1 MSDDT
6 SVDYSADIDWIEE
19 AITKKYFK
27 YYEFENFNNIQEI
40 GSGGFGKVFRASWKN
55 SGQYLALKTFF
66 NFDDATIKGIAR
78 ELKLQREV
86 DFHNNIIRFFGITKY
101 EPESENNLL
110 NLNRYSFVMEYAD
123 NGTLRKYLKNNFDSI
138 TWKDKLNMAYQLAS
152 AVSCLHN
159 EGIVHSDLHS
169 NNILVL
175 KNKIKLADFGLSK
188 RIEETSSRQS
198 FKLFGVIPYIDP
210 KRLMDQEYKL
220 NEMSDIYSVGVLLWE
235 LSSGKP
241 PFYNDGEAYDIG
253 LVVEILQGIREEPIP
268 DTPEA
273 YVALYTECW
282 NKEPVLRPAISE
294 VLDQL
299 KAIIFSVDETNEND
313 LYNTVSQH
321 QEDGQSK
328 QGGQENKNN
337 EESIDDENSS
347 FVNSLLIG
355 IIADELS
362 NLIFNGE
369 KKLEVSTIC
378 NSCEVYN
385 IKSVEV
391 YKWLL
396 DNQYDPNHI
405 FLLGAFNYLGIG
417 TDVNKEKAVELYQK
431 AAGLG
436 HSVAQYNLACIYK
449 EGKVVY
455 RDNEKVFNLLKK
467 SSEGEYL
474 NAINMLGECY
484 HKEIGTDIDKEKAF
498 ELYQKAANLGHSVA
512 QYNLARMYRNG
523 DGVDKDND
531 KAFEFATKSAEGK
544 NLNGINLLG
553 IFYSK
558 GVGTSVDKQRAFE
571 LYKTASDLGHKS
583 AKSNLAILYK
593 KGEGTE
599 QDYEKAAELYKQLY
613 SEGYSNAFGILL
625 DCFDVDTEEKD
636 EMKETFGGKSTS
648 LINIFIDG
656 MSEEEKLSV
665 HEFVAKLGKP
675 LSIINPIEVVENYK
689 TGEGI
694 FKNAKNLFY
703 RSADE
708 IRKLKN

>member
-27 YYEFENFNNIQEI
+27 YYELENFNNIQEI
-40 GSGGFGKVFRASWKN
+40 GSG
-55 SGQYLALKTFF
+55 
-66 NFDDATIKGIAR
+66 GIAR

-110 NLNRYSFVMEYAD
+110 NLNR
-123 NGTLRKYLKNNFDSI
+123 I

-362 NLIFNGE
+362 NLIFN
-369 KKLEVSTIC
+369 
-378 NSCEVYN
+378 
-385 IKSVEV
+385 
-391 YKWLL
+391 
-396 DNQYDPNHI
+396 
-405 FLLGAFNYLGIG
+405 
-417 TDVNKEKAVELYQK
+417 
-431 AAGLG
+431 
-436 HSVAQYNLACIYK
+436 
-449 EGKVVY
+449 
-455 RDNEKVFNLLKK
+455 
-467 SSEGEYL
+467 
-474 NAINMLGECY
+474 
-484 HKEIGTDIDKEKAF
+484 
-498 ELYQKAANLGHSVA
+498 
-512 QYNLARMYRNG
+512 
-523 DGVDKDND
+523 
-531 KAFEFATKSAEGK
+531 
-544 NLNGINLLG
+544 
-553 IFYSK
+553 
-558 GVGTSVDKQRAFE
+558 
-571 LYKTASDLGHKS
+571 
-583 AKSNLAILYK
+583 
-593 KGEGTE
+593 
-599 QDYEKAAELYKQLY
+599 
-613 SEGYSNAFGILL
+613 

-648 LINIFIDG
+648 LINIFVDG

-694 FKNAKNLFY
+694 FKNVKNLFY

>member
-1 MSDDT
+1 
-6 SVDYSADIDWIEE
+6 
-19 AITKKYFK
+19 
-27 YYEFENFNNIQEI
+27 
-40 GSGGFGKVFRASWKN
+40 
-55 SGQYLALKTFF
+55 
-66 NFDDATIKGIAR
+66 
-78 ELKLQREV
+78 
-86 DFHNNIIRFFGITKY
+86 
-101 EPESENNLL
+101 
-110 NLNRYSFVMEYAD
+110 
-123 NGTLRKYLKNNFDSI
+123 
-138 TWKDKLNMAYQLAS
+138 
-152 AVSCLHN
+152 
-159 EGIVHSDLHS
+159 
-169 NNILVL
+169 
-175 KNKIKLADFGLSK
+175 
-188 RIEETSSRQS
+188 
-198 FKLFGVIPYIDP
+198 
-210 KRLMDQEYKL
+210 
-220 NEMSDIYSVGVLLWE
+220 
-235 LSSGKP
+235 
-241 PFYNDGEAYDIG
+241 
-253 LVVEILQGIREEPIP
+253 
-268 DTPEA
+268 
-273 YVALYTECW
+273 
-282 NKEPVLRPAISE
+282 

-328 QGGQENKNN
+328 QDGQENKNN
-337 EESIDDENSS
+337 EESKDDENSS

-378 NSCEVYN
+378 NYCEVYN

-396 DNQYDPNHI
+396 DNQYDPNYI

-523 DGVDKDND
+523 DGIDKDND

-599 QDYEKAAELYKQLY
+599 RDYEKAAELYKQLY

-648 LINIFIDG
+648 LINVFIDG

-694 FKNAKNLFY
+694 FKNVKNLFY

>member
-369 KKLEVSTIC
+369 KKLE
-378 NSCEVYN
+378 
-385 IKSVEV
+385 
-391 YKWLL
+391 
-396 DNQYDPNHI
+396 
-405 FLLGAFNYLGIG
+405 
-417 TDVNKEKAVELYQK
+417 
-431 AAGLG
+431 
-436 HSVAQYNLACIYK
+436 
-449 EGKVVY
+449 
-455 RDNEKVFNLLKK
+455 
-467 SSEGEYL
+467 
-474 NAINMLGECY
+474 
-484 HKEIGTDIDKEKAF
+484 
-498 ELYQKAANLGHSVA
+498 
-512 QYNLARMYRNG
+512 
-523 DGVDKDND
+523 
-531 KAFEFATKSAEGK
+531 
-544 NLNGINLLG
+544 
-553 IFYSK
+553 
-558 GVGTSVDKQRAFE
+558 
-571 LYKTASDLGHKS
+571 
-583 AKSNLAILYK
+583 
-593 KGEGTE
+593 GEGTE

-636 EMKETFGGKSTS
+636 EMKETFQGKSTS

-694 FKNAKNLFY
+694 FKNVKNLFY

>member
-1 MSDDT
+1 
-6 SVDYSADIDWIEE
+6 
-19 AITKKYFK
+19 
-27 YYEFENFNNIQEI
+27 
-40 GSGGFGKVFRASWKN
+40 
-55 SGQYLALKTFF
+55 
-66 NFDDATIKGIAR
+66 
-78 ELKLQREV
+78 
-86 DFHNNIIRFFGITKY
+86 
-101 EPESENNLL
+101 
-110 NLNRYSFVMEYAD
+110 
-123 NGTLRKYLKNNFDSI
+123 
-138 TWKDKLNMAYQLAS
+138 
-152 AVSCLHN
+152 
-159 EGIVHSDLHS
+159 
-169 NNILVL
+169 
-175 KNKIKLADFGLSK
+175 
-188 RIEETSSRQS
+188 
-198 FKLFGVIPYIDP
+198 
-210 KRLMDQEYKL
+210 
-220 NEMSDIYSVGVLLWE
+220 MSDIYSVGVLLWE

-362 NLIFNGE
+362 NLIFNG
-369 KKLEVSTIC
+369 
-378 NSCEVYN
+378 
-385 IKSVEV
+385 
-391 YKWLL
+391 
-396 DNQYDPNHI
+396 
-405 FLLGAFNYLGIG
+405 IG
-417 TDVNKEKAVELYQK
+417 TDVNKEKA
-431 AAGLG
+431 
-436 HSVAQYNLACIYK
+436 
-449 EGKVVY
+449 
-455 RDNEKVFNLLKK
+455 
-467 SSEGEYL
+467 
-474 NAINMLGECY
+474 
-484 HKEIGTDIDKEKAF
+484 
-498 ELYQKAANLGHSVA
+498 
-512 QYNLARMYRNG
+512 
-523 DGVDKDND
+523 
-531 KAFEFATKSAEGK
+531 
-544 NLNGINLLG
+544 
-553 IFYSK
+553 
-558 GVGTSVDKQRAFE
+558 
-571 LYKTASDLGHKS
+571 
-583 AKSNLAILYK
+583 
-593 KGEGTE
+593 GEGTE

-636 EMKETFGGKSTS
+636 EMKETFQGKSTS

-694 FKNAKNLFY
+694 FKNVKNLFY